1 MIGIPLAVGGL
12 ILGGVQLLQWR
23 WDLWWRPIGL
33 IVVGYILQWFG
44 HRIEG
49 NDVGEIILFKKML
62 GLPYVAVSPKYARPA
77 AKDSRELN
85 EN

>member
-23 WDLWWRPIGL
+23 WDLWWRPTSL
-33 IVVGYILQWFG
+33 IAFGYLLQWIG

-49 NDVGEIILFKKML
+49 NDVGEIILIKKLL
-62 GLPYVAVSPKYARPA
+62 GLPYVAISPRYQER
-77 AKDSRELN
+77 SYQ
-85 EN
+85 ENRSDG